1 MGSIKKVVKKI
12 AKPKVLLPL
21 ALIAATGGL
30 GAGAIGAKGAAA
42 GAGAGGGLGGLFSS
56 IFGGGAGAAGSG
68 GLGSFLTSKKFLLPQ
83 LISAG
88 TQLATTGKIDPKQQ
102 LLAAAL
108 SGVGGLG
115 QGATAAEKA
124 ALAQRTAGMSAAEAA
139 KLQAGY
145 AGMSRD
151 AAAALAQGANP
162 FASTAAQEA
171 AKGIGYGT
179 GLVDPALAQ
188 AAGMGTAAAQTA
200 GTMSALPAI
209 NPTLAAQANPAAF
222 QTFLESAPLSQRL
235 GQTAANLTRGLG
247 QGLAN
252 PLSKK
257 GLMSYGALG
266 TAGMLLNEMGKPKTE
281 AQKNL
286 GVDAQAQYDLTR
298 EMNRMMGGAYT
309 DEQLNAI
316 TAPMLSQ
323 YGGEYETITGPRRKR
338 RPMFPGLNY
347 SGLTRYAADGG
358 TIVGD
363 DDLTRELFSE
373 MMGAQMSDNEPDVET
388 LQGIKDYIDYL
399 GEMDQAEK
407 ALREEVPNP
416 IGRAE
421 GGAVS
426 NMTDMIN
433 QNIDQMQEGLTQ
445 QMQGGFTTQEAIVPV
460 NAQAP
465 SMASPTPTLQSQ
477 ASPSNFALAQRMM
490 AQRTT
495 RPGFQQNFTNR
506 TPVTI
511 GNRQGNIGQLRSL
524 MGYAD
529 GGSIPQTPMMPQ
541 GMQLDGRGG
550 GFIPMGAQEK
560 KDDVPAMLAKN
571 EFVMTSDAVRA
582 AGGGDINKGAQKM
595 YDLMNSLESKV

>member
-1 MGSIKKVVKKI
+1 MGSLKKVVKKI
-12 AKPKVLLPL
+12 ARPKVILPL
-21 ALIAATGGL
+21 AAL
-30 GAGAIGAKGAAA
+30 AIGGPMLAKAAAAKGAAA
-42 GAGAGGGLGGLFSS
+42 GAAGGAGGGLGGLFSS

-108 SGVGGLG
+108 SGVGSLG

-151 AAAALAQGANP
+151 AAQALMGQQLGVTSAADAGLLASRGL
-162 FASTAAQEA
+162 SAA
-171 AKGIGYGT
+171 
-179 GLVDPALAQ
+179 
-188 AAGMGTAAAQTA
+188 
-200 GTMSALPAI
+200 ALPAI

-222 QTFLESAPLSQRL
+222 QTFLQSAPLSQRL

-247 QGLAN
+247 QGLAD
-252 PLSKK
+252 PLSMK
-257 GLMSYGALG
+257 GLASYGALG
-266 TAGMLLNEMGKPKTE
+266 TAGMMLNSMGKPQTE

-286 GVDAQAQYDLTR
+286 GVDAQAQYDLAR

-309 DEQLNAI
+309 DEQLNTI

-323 YGGEYETITGPRRKR
+323 YGGEYETITGPRRRR

-358 TIVGD
+358 SIMPIAR
-363 DDLTRELFSE
+363 DLPDPL
-373 MMGAQMSDNEPDVET
+373 SDNEPDMET

-399 GEMDQAEK
+399 DDMDAAREAMAE
-407 ALREEVPNP
+407 RVPNP
-416 IGRAE
+416 TGRAD
-421 GGAVS
+421 GGLMELAGS
-426 NMTDMIN
+426 AGDTPNFMDRDEIAFEYFGKPYKEL
-433 QNIDQMQEGLTQ
+433 NIDELQELEEQMD
-445 QMQGGFTTQEAIVPV
+445 
-460 NAQAP
+460 
-465 SMASPTPTLQSQ
+465 
-477 ASPSNFALAQRMM
+477 R
-490 AQRTT
+490 
-495 RPGFQQNFTNR
+495 
-506 TPVTI
+506 
-511 GNRQGNIGQLRSL
+511 LRDSF
-524 MGYAD
+524 MAD
-529 GGSIPQTPMMPQ
+529 GGSIPQTEDIPN

-550 GFIPMGAQEK
+550 GFIPMGAKER

-571 EFVMTSDAVRA
+571 EFVMTADAVRA
-582 AGGGDINKGAQKM
+582 AGGGDVNKGAQKM
-595 YDLMNSLESKV
+595 YDLMNSLESRV